1 MADALR
7 AVAVVAVALLAM
19 LAEASVFNGRMGA
32 QMGMGGGCVPGQC
45 LVQCQSTGSGV
56 GTCSP
61 QGCICGAPPGG
72 SVPGGHP
79 GMPCNNARCL
89 ATCREYNP
97 SVVRAYCSSTGSC
110 KCEWLQPPHEPC
122 NVLKCDR
129 QCRVDSRKPLMNARC
144 APNGSCRCTYRELCD
159 EGVCRQQCLSRQT
172 GNARTESF
180 CERNSCHC
188 RYSRVVFTPN
198 KR

>member
-72 SVPGGHP
+72 
-79 GMPCNNARCL
+79 
-89 ATCREYNP
+89 
-97 SVVRAYCSSTGSC
+97 
-110 KCEWLQPPHEPC
+110 PHEPC